1 MTSLQWVVVPASAHT
16 RHSFLVDSIGAS
28 DVREF
33 YVVHVVLPRLVTGN
47 SRHVEKVEKA
57 GRCEQ
62 IITCILV

>member
-1 MTSLQWVVVPASAHT
+1 MTSLQWVVVPVSAHT
-16 RHSFLVDSIGAS
+16 RHSFLVNSTGAS

-47 SRHVEKVEKA
+47 YRHVEKVEKA